1 MLRSTIGIAGA
12 ALTAVLTAA
21 PPAGAGE
28 LECRELE
35 SRVAQKHAVLEALQ
49 LNRFLFEAAEKG
61 CTKLGQALISRGAN
75 PQARRREG
83 ESALHHA
90 ARAGEE
96 EFAAM
101 LIAHGAKIEQRD
113 LQGSTPLFLAVE
125 HNRSKM
131 VTLLLD
137 NGAKPDVPGRSGVS
151 PLAAAAFNGSDAI
164 VDLLLRKGADVN
176 AEDVTGKTA
185 IAYAAARGFS
195 GIVEQL
201 LGAGVD
207 INRRYGNDLTVL
219 MWAAGYAND
228 VTEAEG
234 LETVDLLIARG
245 ARLDDAD
252 NRGRTALMTACEMGH
267 AAVAAR
273 LIEAGADPTLRD
285 KDGKTALD
293 LAADDSVRAALVR
306 P

>member
-1 MLRSTIGIAGA
+1 
-12 ALTAVLTAA
+12 
-21 PPAGAGE
+21 
-28 LECRELE
+28 
-35 SRVAQKHAVLEALQ
+35 
-49 LNRFLFEAAEKG
+49 
-61 CTKLGQALISRGAN
+61 
-75 PQARRREG
+75 
-83 ESALHHA
+83 
-90 ARAGEE
+90 
-96 EFAAM
+96 M

-125 HNRSKM
+125 RNRSKM
-131 VTLLLD
+131 VALLLES
-137 NGAKPDVPGRSGVS
+137 GAKPDVPGRSGVS

-164 VDLLLRKGADVN
+164 VDLLLREGAGVN

-219 MWAAGYAND
+219 IWAAGYAND

-252 NRGRTALMTACEMGH
+252 NRGRTALMTAGEMGH
-267 AAVAAR
+267 ADVTAR
-273 LIEAGADPTLRD
+273 LLEAGADPTLRD